1 MKLEEIRKEAIE
13 SEFNDLK
20 SLSLKITELKNKG
33 VSFLG
38 CIAFV
43 QINKNISLKEAQKL
57 TLKLDAYSDSER
69 RKFNDMYN
77 LMLSEFKE

>member
-1 MKLEEIRKEAIE
+1 MKLEKIKKEAIE